1 MNSSV
6 YRARRAALRKAVGRG
21 PILIHGLDPAPRN
34 YRDNIY
40 PYRQGSHFLYY
51 TGLAQPGLSLLML
64 DHRELLFAARA
75 TMDDIVWSGATPSPE
90 ELAKQAG
97 LDGAKAPGQMPDVI
111 AHTLPSFRG
120 APNGTPSEKLVDAI
134 AAQRSI
140 KTPAE
145 LDEIESAI
153 AISDAMHR
161 AAMSMARPGATEG
174 EVARRLSSFALTQAY
189 PPIVTVRGEILHNQA
204 YTNPLQRGQL
214 LLVDAGAEAA
224 SGYASDITRV
234 TPVGGRFSTM
244 QRDIYEVVL
253 RAQLEAIAMIRPGIP
268 YRDVH
273 LFAACVIA
281 QGLIDVGL
289 MKGDAADAVA
299 AGAHALFFPHGL
311 GHMLGLDVHDMED
324 LGDVVG
330 YPRSEKRSAQF
341 GLCFLRLAKRLETG
355 FVLTVEPGI
364 YFIPALIGQ
373 WRSEKRHADFINYAK
388 LARYRTFGG
397 IRIEDEIVVTKNGA
411 RVLGPA
417 IPKTVREVERCAS

>member
-1 MNSSV
+1 MNPTL

-21 PILIHGLDPAPRN
+21 PILIRGLDPAPRN

-51 TGLAQPGLSLLML
+51 TGLSQPGLSLLMR
-64 DHRELLFAARA
+64 DDRETLYAPRA
-75 TMDDIVWSGATPSPE
+75 TMDDVVWCGATPSPE
-90 ELAKQAG
+90 ALARQAG
-97 LDGAKAPGQMPDVI
+97 LDGADVPEKLQKLR

-120 APNGTPSEKLVDAI
+120 ESNGTPSETLMAAI

-145 LDEIESAI
+145 LDEIESAL
-153 AISDAMHR
+153 AVSDAMHR
-161 AAMSMARPGATEG
+161 AAMSMARPAATE
-174 EVARRLSSFALTQAY
+174 EAVVRRLASFALAQAY
-189 PPIVTVRGEILHNQA
+189 PPIVTVRGEILHNQSCPN
-204 YTNPLQRGQL
+204 TLRRGQL

-234 TPVGGRFSTM
+234 TPVGGRFSPM
-244 QRDIYEVVL
+244 QRDIYEIVL
-253 RAQLEAIAMIRPGIP
+253 RAQLESIAMIKPGIA

-330 YPRSEKRSAQF
+330 YPPGVKRSAQF
-341 GLCFLRLAKRLETG
+341 GLCFLRLAKKLEAG

-364 YFIPALIGQ
+364 YFIPALIDQ
-373 WRSEKRHADFINYAK
+373 WRGEKRHAEFINYAK
-388 LARYRTFGG
+388 LGRYRAFGG
-397 IRIEDEIVVTKNGA
+397 IRIEDDVVVTKTGA

-417 IPKTVREVERCAS
+417 IPKSVREVEQCAS